1 MHKNLTFAVSER
13 GHGRQPYPQYFG
25 ETNSQ
30 TRTHDLSLLVE
41 GTCHSFSQN
50 S

>member
-1 MHKNLTFAVSER
+1 MHKILTFAVSER

-25 ETNSQ
+25 EADSQ
-30 TRTHDLSLLVE
+30 TLTRNLSLLVE
-41 GTCHSFSQN
+41 GTCYSFSQN